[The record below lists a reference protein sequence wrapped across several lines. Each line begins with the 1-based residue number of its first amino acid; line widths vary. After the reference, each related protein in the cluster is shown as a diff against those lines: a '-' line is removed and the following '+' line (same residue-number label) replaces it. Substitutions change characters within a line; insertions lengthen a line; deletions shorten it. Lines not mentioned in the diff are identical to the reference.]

1 MYPANIHM
9 LEKLAA
15 RTSPLLDQASQHPV
29 GKFLL
34 TQSRLKLVLHFAFFT
49 TFSIL
54 GAVLIWPTFGGDYPP
69 GVDTAT
75 FLHLSWVTKLAAS
88 GDLSNPFQDPYW
100 YGGFPYL
107 QAYPPLGYGL
117 VGVISFITKIDLV
130 NVYVA
135 LLVMAYGGLGL
146 VTYWLAAEQGLSRW
160 ASALAAVLTM
170 LAYPVLSSIILWGW
184 FTSLMSL
191 PFALI
196 GFLLLQRSLR
206 TGNWKL
212 SVWGGIFMAV
222 SIMIHH
228 MTGISVGLG
237 MAGWFLFHS
246 TSRAYP
252 IKQLLAYCSV
262 FLAVTALVT
271 APWGIPFTIH
281 VLDVGF
287 RREVAGLWR
296 PDLST
301 YSSNIIDSSLI
312 GGFVYPSYLGITLLV
327 LATGGTV
334 FALIEARHLAGVAVA
349 LLVLVWFSM
358 GVDLNPLIRVYPF
371 TALDVARFHL
381 FMVPF
386 MTLLGAALVERLIS
400 FLKEIWPSLP
410 PAFRSGR
417 ARYLWPSFVVSLIAA
432 VLVFPAMDAWK
443 ARDHMNPYQV
453 DGSVA
458 EAIEWLAA
466 VPPPEKDGSAD
477 RVYAVGLW
485 NWHTFLIPFLAGRP
499 LVDGWHDEGAP
510 NVELVRPLRLMG
522 WTGQVD
528 AEESHRLLGDLGAS
542 YVLVKRIP
550 DYPLESSQLFWEAFE
565 THPQLYSK
573 QQQWGDVA
581 VFEVL
586 P

>member
-1 MYPANIHM
+1 MATPGNQLSSKPRCPPGPCIGTGLVRYSIRAKELYPANIHM

-212 SVWGGIFMAV
+212 SVWGDIFMAV

-252 IKQLLAYCSV
+252 IKQLLADCSV

-271 APWGIPFTIH
+271 ATWGIPFTIH

-358 GVDLNPLIRVYPF
+358 GVDLSPLIRVYLF

-417 ARYLWPSFVVSLIAA
+417 ARYLWPSFVV
-432 VLVFPAMDAWK
+432 
-443 ARDHMNPYQV
+443 
-453 DGSVA
+453 
-458 EAIEWLAA
+458 LANRGGPG
-466 VPPPEKDGSAD
+466 VPC
-477 RVYAVGLW
+477 
-485 NWHTFLIPFLAGRP
+485 NGR
-499 LVDGWHDEGAP
+499 
-510 NVELVRPLRLMG
+510 
-522 WTGQVD
+522 
-528 AEESHRLLGDLGAS
+528 
-542 YVLVKRIP
+542 
-550 DYPLESSQLFWEAFE
+550 LESQGPHE
-565 THPQLYSK
+565 P
-573 QQQWGDVA
+573 
-581 VFEVL
+581 L
-586 P
+586 PGGRVSGRGNRMAGCGAATGKRRQRRPRIRRGAMELAHILDSIPRWPPAC